1 MVWFDVLLII
11 LIVIILVLLI
21 SLNTYMI
28 TNGGVNI
35 SVLFGSIFMAVIF
48 IGIIMI
54 PTIVIDTHSGYTVGE
69 ITSVDKN
76 TFGSTSVYIKTTN
89 NKEEKYCV
97 ETDEKAK
104 EAAELI
110 GKKVKISY
118 GKRVGIYSVSKCDQA
133 PIDSFEEIE

>member
-11 LIVIILVLLI
+11 LVVAIIGALI
-21 SLNTYMI
+21 GINMYMI
-28 TNGGVNI
+28 KDDMFSIG
-35 SVLFGSIFMAVIF
+35 SLFGSIFTAIIIIYVIMLP
-48 IGIIMI
+48 MI
-54 PTIVIDTHSGYTVGE
+54 VVDPHSGYTVGE

-76 TFGSTSVYIKTTN
+76 TFGSTAVYVKTTN

-118 GKRVGIYSVSKCDQA
+118 GKRIGIYSVSKCDRA
-133 PIDSFEEIE
+133 PIDSFEETE

>member
-11 LIVIILVLLI
+11 LIAVILVLLI
-21 SLNTYMI
+21 IFNTYMI
-28 TNGGVNI
+28 VKDMFDIGTMI
-35 SVLFGSIFMAVIF
+35 GSIFIAVMF

-76 TFGSTSVYIKTTN
+76 TFGSTAVYVKTTN

-133 PIDSFEEIE
+133 PIDRFEEVE